1 MLSGRHRSAMVEGR
15 PRRAYDHVVRPRQQL
30 DGPSV
35 YTYEASRSRP
45 FWLSFP
51 CFLLTA
57 FVAVALTFFSV
68 ARVDLSPA
76 VVSFR
81 HHEAWQS
88 TQSLR
93 VVAPGAVGGHPAA
106 VSGLYAELIN
116 SETVRTLALRRGS
129 PMGSYHATA
138 AVGAVESSLCAPSTV
153 EIACRARGI
162 GEALL
167 SIEGFANSRARA
179 TQIAARVL
187 ASLRAYV
194 AQQQIAAKIP
204 LSSRVRFDVVS
215 SPKPELIHGR
225 RFTGPLVALSTVIVL
240 LALAALTQMRAERQ

>member
-1 MLSGRHRSAMVEGR
+1 M
-15 PRRAYDHVVRPRQQL
+15 
-30 DGPSV
+30 
-35 YTYEASRSRP
+35 
-45 FWLSFP
+45 SFP

-76 VVSFR
+76 VISFR

-93 VVAPGAVGGHPAA
+93 VVAPGAVGGHPAIGL
-106 VSGLYAELIN
+106 SGLYAQLIN
-116 SETVRTLALRRGS
+116 SDTVRTLALRRGS
-129 PMGSYHATA
+129 LMGSYHATA
-138 AVGAVESSLCAPSTV
+138 ADGAVESSLCASSTV
-153 EIACRARGI
+153 EIACRARGT

-167 SIEGFANSRARA
+167 YIEGFANSRARA
-179 TQIAARVL
+179 TQIAARVS
-187 ASLRAYV
+187 AAFRAYV
-194 AQQQIAAKIP
+194 AQQQVAAKIP
-204 LSSRVRFDVVS
+204 LSSRVRFDVAS

-225 RFTGPLVALSTVIVL
+225 RLTGPLVALSIVIVL

>member
-1 MLSGRHRSAMVEGR
+1 V
-15 PRRAYDHVVRPRQQL
+15 
-30 DGPSV
+30 
-35 YTYEASRSRP
+35 
-45 FWLSFP
+45 SFP

-68 ARVDLSPA
+68 VRVDLSPA
-76 VVSFR
+76 VISFR
-81 HHEAWQS
+81 HHEAWRS

-93 VVAPGAVGGHPAA
+93 VVAPGAVGSHPA
-106 VSGLYAELIN
+106 VGLSGLYVQLIN
-116 SETVRTLALRRGS
+116 SDTVRTLALRRGS
-129 PMGSYHATA
+129 LMGSYHATA
-138 AVGAVESSLCAPSTV
+138 AVGAVEPSLCAPSTV

-179 TQIAARVL
+179 TQIAARVS
-187 ASLRAYV
+187 AAFRAYV
-194 AQQQIAAKIP
+194 AQQQVAARIP
-204 LSSRVRFDVVS
+204 LSSRVRFDVAS

-240 LALAALTQMRAERQ
+240 LALAALTQMRAERR